1 MSRNN
6 NITLDALRV
15 KAAEGGNYPLAFVI
29 AAGVG
34 TLEQRVADMAEALR
48 LIANNVKATPFLQAA
63 IAMAPPLDGTVT
75 TTPAPAAPK
84 QRKQRAVK
92 TKAKPSPVV
101 GKAYFDAIAAD
112 PGKYGEGK
120 TGYPAARAK
129 YGLAPL
135 TNAQK
140 AARKALFAECEKQN
154 A

>member
-1 MSRNN
+1 MTRNNN

-48 LIANNVKATPFLQAA
+48 LIARNVKATPFLQAA

-75 TTPAPAAPK
+75 TPAPAAPK
-84 QRKQRAVK
+84 QRKQRAVR
-92 TKAKPSPVV
+92 TKAKASPAI
-101 GKAYFDAIAAD
+101 GKVYGDTIKSD
-112 PGKYGEGK
+112 P
-120 TGYPAARAK
+120 AK
-129 YGLAPL
+129 YGTGKGYPNVRAKQGLPPL

-140 AARKALFAECEKQN
+140 QARADLWAEVN